1 MTEKIRVVHYINQFY
16 GGYGGEDTASMGIVI
31 KEEPVGP
38 GLALAKNLGENYEI
52 VATFICGDNYIAEN
66 TDEVCRQ
73 LIDTVKKYKGQL
85 FVAGPGFNAGRYGIG
100 CGAATSAVTR
110 TLKIPAVTAL
120 YAENPGTDLYKDQC
134 YILQTEN
141 NAAKMRQVVKQVAV
155 FAKRLVEGDFI
166 GDGKKEGYHGSGP
179 EIEID
184 YTIPAPKRALA
195 MLLKKYHHENF
206 YTEVIMPNH
215 EDIPLPVLDKPLNEI
230 KIAVVTDGGLVPK
243 GNPDNQVP
251 TNSKYYKIYDTHGV
265 DALNAKD
272 YEVSHQGYNNAF
284 VLADPN
290 RLVPVDALMKL
301 KKEGKIGEVYQKF
314 YSTAGVMTPM
324 EMGKKFG
331 EGIAKDMKENGVDA
345 AILTST

>member
-179 EIEID
+179 
-184 YTIPAPKRALA
+184 
-195 MLLKKYHHENF
+195 
-206 YTEVIMPNH
+206 
-215 EDIPLPVLDKPLNEI
+215 
-230 KIAVVTDGGLVPK
+230 
-243 GNPDNQVP
+243 
-251 TNSKYYKIYDTHGV
+251 
-265 DALNAKD
+265 
-272 YEVSHQGYNNAF
+272 
-284 VLADPN
+284 
-290 RLVPVDALMKL
+290 
-301 KKEGKIGEVYQKF
+301 
-314 YSTAGVMTPM
+314 
-324 EMGKKFG
+324 
-331 EGIAKDMKENGVDA
+331 
-345 AILTST
+345 